1 MPATLHDIAK
11 KSGLSVSTVSRI
23 LNKKS
28 AKYRISEATEK
39 LVQKTARELNY
50 RPNQLARGLRL
61 KRTHTIGLVAPDL
74 SNPFFASIMKSAQVV
89 AHGLGYSLIVCD
101 TDENVQMEVEHVN
114 LLYSKGVDGM
124 IVLPVG
130 QKNSH
135 LAFFVEHAV
144 PLVLVDRVF
153 NDLTANTVLIDNYGG
168 AREAVEFLISRGHSR
183 IAIIQ
188 GLPSTYTSNERL
200 RGYTD
205 ALSHHN
211 IPIDETLILGKD
223 FRKQNGYVETKFL
236 LRRSDR
242 PTAIFTTSD
251 LITLGALEAIFEE
264 GLEVP
269 TDISVI
275 AFDEVESADFFR
287 CPITVIAQP
296 KETIGEIAVKLL
308 IEQIRSPKKLDP
320 RQIVLKPHLI
330 IRESVARV
338 DVHSAADLAA
348 VP

>member
-1 MPATLHDIAK
+1 M
-11 KSGLSVSTVSRI
+11 
-23 LNKKS
+23 
-28 AKYRISEATEK
+28 
-39 LVQKTARELNY
+39 NY

-74 SNPFFASIMKSAQVV
+74 SNPFFASIIKSAQVV
-89 AHGLGYSLIVCD
+89 AHGMGYSLIVCD
-101 TDENVQMEVEHVN
+101 TDENVQTEIEHVS
-114 LLYSKGVDGM
+114 LLLSKGVDGM

-130 QKNSH
+130 QKSSH
-135 LAFFVEHAV
+135 LSSLVEHAV

-153 NDLTANTVLIDNYGG
+153 NDLAANTVIIDNYGG
-168 AREAVEFLISRGHSR
+168 AREAVELLIAHGHRR

-200 RGYTD
+200 RGYCD
-205 ALSHHN
+205 ALVHNN
-211 IPIDETLILGKD
+211 IPIDENLILGKD

-236 LRRSDR
+236 LGRNER
-242 PTAIFTTSD
+242 PTALFTTSD

-269 TDISVI
+269 SDISVI

-296 KETIGEIAVKLL
+296 RETIGEIAVKLL
-308 IEQIRSPKKLDP
+308 LEQVRSPKKLEP
-320 RQIVLKPHLI
+320 RRIVLKPHLI
-330 IRESVARV
+330 SRASVAQIEI
-338 DVHSAADLAA
+338 HSEADPVIAL
-348 VP
+348 